1 LKHGDR
7 NTSFFQNYAS
17 KCKRKNTIKG
27 LADHNRTIQED
38 GVTMCSIVQDYFG
51 NLFTSELGE
60 PHPAI
65 LADVQRY
72 VTQDMNTGLLAP
84 FSYEE
89 VKKAL
94 FQIGDLKAPGPDGLH
109 VVFFKRFWNL
119 LGDDLVAEVLEVVNR
134 CKVPDSWNDT
144 TIVLIPR

>member
-7 NTSFFQNYAS
+7 NTSFFLNYAS
-17 KCKRKNTIKG
+17 KRKRKNTIKG
-27 LADHNRTIQED
+27 LADHNGTIQED

-51 NLFTSELGE
+51 NLFTSEMGE
-60 PHPAI
+60 PDPGV

-109 VVFFKRFWNL
+109 AVFFKRF
-119 LGDDLVAEVLEVVNR
+119 
-134 CKVPDSWNDT
+134 
-144 TIVLIPR
+144 